1 MKSPSTA
8 NDDQPG
14 PIRRRHNSVGGEADQ
29 SLTIFTP
36 GTAPSRAGPRN
47 PGHSA
52 GFRTGT
58 AASVTAVSVGSAFS
72 GAVPTGATGSGIGSG
87 RAGGAIGSSFTSA
100 SSRSSAVGVQRP

>member
-14 PIRRRHNSVGGEADQ
+14 PIRRRHSSAGGEADQ
-29 SLTIFTP
+29 SLTILTP
-36 GTAPSRAGPRN
+36 GTAPLRAGPRN

-52 GFRTGT
+52 GFRGGT
-58 AASVTAVSVGSAFS
+58 AASVAAVSAGTAVS
-72 GAVPTGATGSGIGSG
+72 GAVSTGATGSAIGSG

-100 SSRSSAVGVQRP
+100 